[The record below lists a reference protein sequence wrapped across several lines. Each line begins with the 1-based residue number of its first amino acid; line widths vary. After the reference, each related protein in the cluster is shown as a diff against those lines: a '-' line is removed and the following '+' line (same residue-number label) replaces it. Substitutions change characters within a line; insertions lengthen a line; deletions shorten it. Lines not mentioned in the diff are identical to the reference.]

1 MKNINKKIT
10 LEINSAQAF
19 LLVHAITASIIKSEM
34 YCDFL
39 KHSSTEGK
47 RVTRDLA
54 QEFISRDMLVDLH
67 DKVAKATRPML
78 EPIIGKDA
86 FEDFDEDDNDNS
98 ADC

>member
-1 MKNINKKIT
+1 MKKTNTIT

-19 LLVHAITASIIKSEM
+19 LLVHALTSSIIKSEM

-39 KHSSTEGK
+39 KHSSAEGK
-47 RVTRDLA
+47 SISHDLEREA
-54 QEFISRDMLVDLH
+54 ISRDILIDLH
-67 DKVAKATRPML
+67 NKVSAAVRPML

-86 FEDFDEDDNDNS
+86 FEDFDEDSNDNS